1 METAD
6 DDLIIVF
13 LYADD
18 KKELGAARRSRY
30 YMKYGN
36 PNYGGMKGIL
46 TNSWWDSFCLHLTSR
61 VKHNICQSLFYWRNI
76 MEYHCEWMN

>member
-1 METAD
+1 MALLEPLALIIIIWLVEIAD
-6 DDLIIVF
+6 NDMAIVF
-13 LYADD
+13 LNADD

-46 TNSWWDSFCLHLTSR
+46 TNSW
-61 VKHNICQSLFYWRNI
+61 
-76 MEYHCEWMN
+76 

>member
-1 METAD
+1 MEIAD
-6 DDLIIVF
+6 DDMIVVF
-13 LYADD
+13 VCVDD

-46 TNSWWDSFCLHLTSR
+46 TNSWWDSVMIIVAYF
-61 VKHNICQSLFYWRNI
+61 
-76 MEYHCEWMN
+76 

>member
-1 METAD
+1 MTLLEPLALIIIIWLVEIAD
-6 DDLIIVF
+6 DDMAIVF

-46 TNSWWDSFCLHLTSR
+46 TNSW
-61 VKHNICQSLFYWRNI
+61 
-76 MEYHCEWMN
+76 

>member
-1 METAD
+1 MKIAD
-6 DDLIIVF
+6 DDMAIVF

-46 TNSWWDSFCLHLTSR
+46 TNSW
-61 VKHNICQSLFYWRNI
+61 
-76 MEYHCEWMN
+76 